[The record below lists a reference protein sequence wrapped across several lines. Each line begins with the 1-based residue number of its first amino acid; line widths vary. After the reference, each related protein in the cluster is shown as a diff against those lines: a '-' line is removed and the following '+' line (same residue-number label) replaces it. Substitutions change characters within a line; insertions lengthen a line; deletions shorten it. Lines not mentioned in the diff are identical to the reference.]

1 LASNGR
7 DIRFD
12 QKRCEGYRNF
22 CNKLWN
28 ATRFVLMN
36 TEDQDTGL
44 DAAAA
49 CDYSQADKWII
60 SRLQQVEG
68 EVIRH
73 FEQFRL
79 DLLSQE
85 IYDFFWSDYCD
96 WYLELTKPVLNNPD
110 SSDAQKR
117 AARKTLVRV
126 LEATLRLMHPI
137 MPFITEEIWHR
148 VAPLA
153 GKSGDTISTQAF
165 PAPRADGVCP
175 IALGNI
181 AWLQEAILAV
191 RRLRNDLN
199 VAPSKPISLIA
210 VDASDTDRQ
219 RLTEFAPYL
228 RFLAKVDTVDI
239 ASNDP
244 AQAAVALVGGTLKLF
259 LPMAGLIDF
268 DAERARL
275 KKEIDKLSIEVEKLD
290 VKLSNPA
297 FVDKAPAA
305 LVEKERTRLQE
316 LQTAKANL
324 EKQHDALQ

>member
-1 LASNGR
+1 
-7 DIRFD
+7 
-12 QKRCEGYRNF
+12 
-22 CNKLWN
+22 
-28 ATRFVLMN
+28 MN
-36 TEDQDTGL
+36 TENQDTGL
-44 DAAAA
+44 EASAP

-73 FEQFRL
+73 FEQYRL

-137 MPFITEEIWHR
+137 MPFVTEEIWQR

-165 PAPRADGVCP
+165 PQPRADGICP

-210 VDASDTDRQ
+210 TDANGTDKA
-219 RLTEFAPYL
+219 RLTDFVAYL
-228 RFLAKVDTVDI
+228 RFLTKVETIDLSDT
-239 ASNDP
+239 DP
-244 AQAAVALVGGTLKLF
+244 TQAAVALVGSLKLF

-275 KKEIDKLSIEVEKLD
+275 QKEIDKHSIEIEKLD

-297 FVDKAPAA
+297 FIDKAPAA
-305 LVEKERTRLQE
+305 LVEKEKARLQDN
-316 LQTAKANL
+316 QTAKANL
-324 EKQHDALQ
+324 EKQYAALQ